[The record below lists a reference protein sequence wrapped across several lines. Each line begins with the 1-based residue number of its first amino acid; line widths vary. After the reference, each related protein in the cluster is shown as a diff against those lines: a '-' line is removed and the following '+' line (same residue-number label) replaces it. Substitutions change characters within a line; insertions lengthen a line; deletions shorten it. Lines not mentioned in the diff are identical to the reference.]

1 MANQAGLGSALTHK
15 KMFGEYAIYLNGTVI
30 AFVCDNQVYVKPTP
44 EGRSVLQTVTEHPPY
59 PQAKPYFRLDAELD
73 DRELLQRLFQV
84 TARALPLPKPK
95 SGRRSKS
102 KATGAT
108 AAARVERTLATRKTR

>member
-1 MANQAGLGSALTHK
+1 MASDRDFVEYVANQAGLGSALTHR
-15 KMFGEYAIYLNGTVI
+15 KMFGEYALYLNGTVI

-44 EGRSVLQTVTEHPPY
+44 EGRSVLQTVAEHPPY
-59 PQAKPYFRLDAELD
+59 PQAKPYFRLDGELD

-95 SGRRSKS
+95 PIRRSKS
-102 KATGAT
+102 KAAD
-108 AAARVERTLATRKTR
+108 AKL